1 MVLFFRLAII
11 SGSYDNSFRDMKTG
25 DVKIESSG
33 GGGLRLSCV
42 GCLVDEEVSVIG
54 FHYGC
59 VLSFFSAVFF
69 YFLTV

>member
-1 MVLFFRLAII
+1 MF
-11 SGSYDNSFRDMKTG
+11 
-25 DVKIESSG
+25 ESSG

-59 VLSFFSAVFF
+59 VLSFFFCS
-69 YFLTV
+69 FLLFSNCLTQSGSRFLSPGVITS